1 MAFSKV
7 PSAFFGA
14 GYSLAS
20 NAISILTASE
30 VATYTVVGTTFQGAA
45 ATNQLTTAA
54 PHGLKVGDRVRVAVG
69 TTLPSGLAAATDYFV
84 KTVVSTTIITLSA
97 TYGGTTIDLTS
108 DGTADNTLRLM
119 TAPLDDL
126 IDADANATT
135 GDWRKIIVGVMEMF
149 YKKWIRTPSGDR
161 PTKLTVAKSTGVS
174 GANTVVTYT
183 VRVTLATVPPSAVAD
198 E

>member
-20 NAISILTASE
+20 NAISFLTATE
-30 VATYTVVGTTFQGAA
+30 AATYTVVGTTFQGEADDN
-45 ATNQLTTAA
+45 TLTTAA
-54 PHGLKVGDRVRVAVG
+54 PHGLRVGDRVRVAVG
-69 TTLPSGLAAATDYFV
+69 TTLPTGLAAATDYFV
-84 KTVVSTTIITLSA
+84 KTVVSTTMVTLSA
-97 TYGGTTIDLTS
+97 TYGGAAIDLTT

-126 IDADANATT
+126 TDTDANATT

-149 YKKWIRTPSGDR
+149 YKKWIRTPSVDR
-161 PTKLTVAKSTGVS
+161 STKLTVAKSTGVS
-174 GANTVVTYT
+174 GVNTVITYT